1 VPVMMRDVALEA
13 VGPESGLRSIVGT
26 GSVRSRP
33 PLELGDM
40 RPYLSVLTVR
50 QRYELRILR
59 NNPESRS
66 VCDARAILYFTSQ
79 ASFPVFCYVSDSMGA
94 KLFDGTVPMV
104 RESVESEMYHSRK
117 RDASQAAKEY
127 GPLD

>member
-59 NNPESRS
+59 NNPGLYAIHELSYTSRLKL
-66 VCDARAILYFTSQ
+66 VFQYFVTLVT
-79 ASFPVFCYVSDSMGA
+79 PWVRNV
-94 KLFDGTVPMV
+94 LMV
-104 RESVESEMYHSRK
+104 RY
-117 RDASQAAKEY
+117 
-127 GPLD
+127 PW